1 MSGTVFGRYLEAEVL
16 HADPVKLV
24 DLLYRGAAE
33 AIAEARRHL
42 KSGEIRQRSRRI
54 TQAYEILDEL
64 ARSLDHQNGA
74 EISRNLESL
83 YRYMQGRLLEA
94 NSKQTEPP
102 LVEVERLLATLR
114 EAWKAIPTPQQ
125 VPKIAVEG
133 AHLPYSEIGPWD
145 PEYTPV
151 NCSY

>member
-1 MSGTVFGRYLEAEVL
+1 MSRTVFGRYLEAEVL
-16 HADPVKLV
+16 HADPIKLV
-24 DLLYRGAAE
+24 DLLYRGAVE

-42 KSGEIRQRSRRI
+42 KSGEIGQRSRRI

-94 NSKQTEPP
+94 NSKQTEPQ

-114 EAWKAIPTPQQ
+114 EAWKGVPTPQQ
-125 VPKIAVEG
+125 VPRITTEG